1 LIGVLSGGVTIGV
14 VAGTIN
20 NIGACIAIGAV
31 SGLVSGFW
39 LRVVHPRLNF
49 GRSIDHLGI
58 LGPILICSVL
68 GGLGLSPAMYKIYMN
83 LGTISSGLGS
93 QISESLSIIYQL
105 SFIGIAAETAIVAGL
120 LAGLLSIGFRTPDND
135 F

>member
-1 LIGVLSGGVTIGV
+1 
-14 VAGTIN
+14 
-20 NIGACIAIGAV
+20 
-31 SGLVSGFW
+31 
-39 LRVVHPRLNF
+39 VVHPRLNF

-68 GGLGLSPAMYKIYMN
+68 GGLVLSPAMYKIYMN
-83 LGTISSGLGS
+83 QGTISSGLGS

-105 SFIGIAAETAIVAGL
+105 SFIGIAAGTAIVAGL
-120 LAGLLSIGFRTPDND
+120 LAGLLSIGFRTPEND